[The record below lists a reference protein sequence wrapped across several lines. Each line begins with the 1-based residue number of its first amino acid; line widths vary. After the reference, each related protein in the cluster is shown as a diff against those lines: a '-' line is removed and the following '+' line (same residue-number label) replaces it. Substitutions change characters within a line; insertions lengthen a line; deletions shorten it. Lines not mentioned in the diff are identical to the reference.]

1 LRNWTLEKQ
10 QFNRTTIRIILDNA
24 IIEYYFGTSPDIL
37 LGLRRIA
44 MKTTI
49 AEFIKTKDFLVCV
62 DSDGCAMDT
71 MDVKHEKCFGPKIVE
86 VWGLQDIGQKFMEV
100 WLNINLYTK
109 TRGINRFKG
118 LVKVFEVM
126 EEEGFRMPGY
136 SSIKEWVET
145 TKELSNPSLERAIA
159 ETGDPQLKKALEWSN
174 AVNRAIRELPEDDKP
189 FDNVL
194 EGLRAAKGIADI
206 AIVSSANS
214 GAVMA
219 EWTRHNLAPEVDVM
233 LGQEAGTKAACI
245 AGLMDLG
252 YPEDQVLMVGDA
264 PGDLQAAESNGV
276 LYYPILVG
284 KEGFSWSRLISE
296 ALAKFADGTYRGEY
310 QQKLIDEFNS
320 VLK

>member
-1 LRNWTLEKQ
+1 
-10 QFNRTTIRIILDNA
+10 
-24 IIEYYFGTSPDIL
+24 
-37 LGLRRIA
+37 

-49 AEFIKTKDFLVCV
+49 AEFTKTKDLLVCV

-86 VWGLQDIGQKFMEV
+86 VWGLQEIEKRFMEV
-100 WLNINLYTK
+100 WLSINLYTK

-118 LVKVFEVM
+118 LVKVFEVL
-126 EEEGFRMPGY
+126 EEEGLKMPEY
-136 SSIKEWVET
+136 SSIRNWVET
-145 TKELSNPSLERAIA
+145 TKELSNPSLEREIA
-159 ETGDPQLKKALEWSN
+159 ETGDTQLKKALEWSN
-174 AVNRAIRELPEDDKP
+174 AVNKAIRELPEDDKP

-194 EGLRAAKGIADI
+194 EGLRAAKEMADI

-214 GAVMA
+214 GAVLS

-245 AGLMDLG
+245 AGLKEFG
-252 YPEDQVLMVGDA
+252 YQADHVLMVGDA

-284 KEGFSWSRLISE
+284 KEGFSWSRLVSE
-296 ALAKFADGTYRGEY
+296 ALGKFADGTYRGEY
-310 QQKLIDEFNS
+310 QHKLIDEFNS